1 MSKSSRFSKV
11 VAVPVGDVHAV
22 ASSEEYLLT
31 LDPESS
37 STLIVESA
45 ERTEEPDGS
54 VRAVVVAV
62 QPAADGSAAEGTEA
76 AEAAD
81 GESPATG
88 ALSVEQT
95 TVVTPVVGGQFTVT
109 STTPLPKGLGTM
121 TTELVYR
128 GQAEGSGDTTDVDA
142 VVTADVGVP
151 LVGGKIARKLLENAE
166 QSIDTA
172 LARISR
178 QAGMSGSSE

>member
-1 MSKSSRFSKV
+1 MSKSSSFSKV

-62 QPAADGSAAEGTEA
+62 QPAADGSAAEG

-81 GESPATG
+81 GESPATQ

-178 QAGMSGSSE
+178 QSGMSGSSE